1 MITLSIT
8 MDLLKLFKRHKLM
21 LGLLALAVILGGCSK
36 SGTMKVYK
44 GSVFGT
50 TYTVKFF
57 SDAEFD
63 ARKRIDSVFD
73 LVNSS
78 MSTYIP
84 DSKISRINK
93 GDTTVVLDAPFKEVL
108 NRSYRLAGKTY
119 GYFDP
124 TVGALADAWG
134 FGPSGSFIAM
144 DSAKVD
150 SIMEFTGFSKLRL
163 TPRGDRIIKS
173 DPRVTL
179 DFNAVAKG
187 YAVDLIARVLIFEK
201 VDNFLVEIGGEVVG
215 LGENIDKQ
223 KPWIVGVENPNREEG
238 PTYIT
243 TLKLDKKALASSG
256 NYRKYRVDE
265 QTGEKYVH
273 TIDPKTGFTKKGNI
287 LGVSVLSNSCLKSD
301 AIATGLMAMN
311 QILVKDFALK
321 NADVEIL
328 MVYLDENKEEK
339 VWMTAGFSELVVE

>member
-1 MITLSIT
+1 MITRSIT
-8 MDLLKLFKRHKLM
+8 TDLLKLFKHYYQL
-21 LGLLALAVILGGCSK
+21 LGLTIILLVSTGCSN
-36 SGTMKVYK
+36 GGNMKVYK

-50 TYTVKFF
+50 SYTIKFF
-57 SDAEFD
+57 GGSDFD
-63 ARKRIDSVFD
+63 ARRKIDSVFD
-73 LVNSS
+73 LVNNS

-108 NRSYRLAGKTY
+108 NKSYRIFGQTY

-134 FGPSGSFIAM
+134 FGPSGTFVKM

-150 SIMEFTGFSKLRL
+150 SIMQFTGFQKIKMNVQGTHLQ
-163 TPRGDRIIKS
+163 KS

-187 YAVDLIARVLIFEK
+187 YAVDLVARVLIAQQ

-215 LGENIDKQ
+215 LGQNIDAQ
-223 KPWIVGVENPNREEG
+223 KPWVVGVENPNQESG
-238 PTYIT
+238 NGI
-243 TLKLDKKALASSG
+243 LAAVKLNKKALASSG
-256 NYRKYRVDE
+256 NYRKFRIDE
-265 QTGEKYVH
+265 ETGEKYVH
-273 TIDPKTGFTKKGNI
+273 TIDPKTGFTKKGDI
-287 LGVSVLSNSCLKSD
+287 LAISVLSNSCLKSD

-311 QILVKDFALK
+311 QYLVKDFARK
-321 NADVEIL
+321 NANVDIL
-328 MVYLDENKEEK
+328 MVYLDENEEEK
-339 VWMTAGFSELVVE
+339 VWMTTGFNELIVE